1 MFFKSTERGL
11 EMTVIKITITVVKE
25 NTKIIIKEKRNYKN
39 LEEDLNVRL
48 KVTFFQVNYYI

>member
-1 MFFKSTERGL
+1 
-11 EMTVIKITITVVKE
+11 MTVIKITITVVKE
-25 NTKIIIKEKRNYKN
+25 NTKIIIKEKKNYKN

>member
-1 MFFKSTERGL
+1 
-11 EMTVIKITITVVKE
+11 MTVIKITITVVKE